1 MTVRLKQSTCELT
14 PFLRKTKF
22 VTKLSIFQ
30 KLGSNVNDILLC
42 NVFESFDNTRKYYVR
57 IFCLGMDLQ
66 YFSCDHNIF
75 IHIIEWLWKCKT
87 VENRA
92 IMNRTNIVNHF

>member
-22 VTKLSIFQ
+22 VTNLSMFQ
-30 KLGSNVNDILLC
+30 KLGANVNEILLC
-42 NVFESFDNTRKYYVR
+42 HVFESFYVR
-57 IFCLGMDLQ
+57 IFYLGMDLQ
-66 YFSCDHNIF
+66 YFSCDQNVF
-75 IHIIEWLWKCKT
+75 IHIVEWLRKCKT

>member
-22 VTKLSIFQ
+22 VTNLSMFHKLE
-30 KLGSNVNDILLC
+30 SNVNEILLC
-42 NVFESFDNTRKYYVR
+42 HVVR

-75 IHIIEWLWKCKT
+75 IHIVEWLWKCKT

>member
-42 NVFESFDNTRKYYVR
+42 NVFESFDNTRKY
-57 IFCLGMDLQ
+57 FG
-66 YFSCDHNIF
+66 CDHNIF